1 MAETEEALKAEVS
14 RVCRNYCLQLWNEA
28 LNQVGVKASSIL
40 RKAESVYYSLAIRA
54 SSLSSFKAD
63 TPLEVGDLEKNS
75 PNKVPSSSGNP
86 PKVVEQPGV
95 NGKEIEM
102 TKGVAPNATKP
113 LVAP

>member
-1 MAETEEALKAEVS
+1 MAETEEALRAEVS
-14 RVCRNYCLQLWNEA
+14 RVCRNYCLQVWNEA
-28 LNQVGVKASSIL
+28 LNQVGV
-40 RKAESVYYSLAIRA
+40 ESVYYSLAIRA
-54 SSLSSFKAD
+54 SSSSSSKAD

-86 PKVVEQPGV
+86 PKVVEQPGE